1 MASKLTLLWLL
12 NTFLS
17 AIHVSIHRY
26 TSIYPTHTSI
36 HIWCCKLRL
45 ATRVPACSEL
55 LSGRHPTVETLHSA
69 PLLCLPLHI
78 STHSR
83 HRDQPSI
90 PPPARRHRR
99 DILSININLFLPP
112 ASRGSRLPYNTASC
126 VLIHDTATLV
136 LYRVIELA

>member
-1 MASKLTLLWLL
+1 MHCIVLYRDWLL
-12 NTFLS
+12 LGVHVITHAYIQAFTFG
-17 AIHVSIHRY
+17 AITWY
-26 TSIYPTHTSI
+26 
-36 HIWCCKLRL
+36 LRL

-112 ASRGSRLPYNTASC
+112 ASRGLRLPYNTASC

-136 LYRVIELA
+136 LYRVTELA